1 MNWQQFLTEKVLGER
16 WHEWIKCPEVGL
28 QAKCS
33 CGMLYDVTSY
43 NRADIL
49 YIHRNRTFDNR
60 NDLMDLYEQI
70 EKDGK
75 LISFLNYLNAACDWK
90 DFDPIRD
97 RALEYLFKWLFC
109 LDGSGYEEKCK
120 MVAEFYGWE
129 EVDHD

>member
-75 LISFLNYLNAACDWK
+75 WIEFEAEIYERVFIPYYYKEAKAINNFNA
-90 DFDPIRD
+90 
-97 RALEYLFKWLFC
+97 WLFC
-109 LDGSGYEEKCK
+109 LDGKGYEERCK
-120 MVAEFYGWE
+120 MVAKFYGWE
-129 EVDHD
+129 GEK

>member
-1 MNWQQFLTEKVLGER
+1 MNWKQFLTEKVL
-16 WHEWIKCPEVGL
+16 HEPEATSEYTVANNGDLVSVKTVIK
-28 QAKCS
+28 
-33 CGMLYDVTSY
+33 D
-43 NRADIL
+43 
-49 YIHRNRTFDNR
+49 RTFTNR

-75 LISFLNYLNAACDWK
+75 LISFLNYLNTACDWK

-120 MVAEFYGWE
+120 TVAEFYGWNE
-129 EVDHD
+129 QRDPVIDKNSGAYGDN

>member
-1 MNWQQFLTEKVLGER
+1 MKKFLTEKVLGER
-16 WHEWIKCPEVGL
+16 WHEWIKRPEVGL

-49 YIHRNRTFDNR
+49 YIHRNRTFTNR
-60 NDLMDLYEQI
+60 NDMMDLYERI

-75 LISFLNYLNAACDWK
+75 WDDFVKHTNAKWGENAALYMVVEEAIADY
-90 DFDPIRD
+90 I
-97 RALEYLFKWLFC
+97 AWLFC
-109 LDGSGYEEKCK
+109 LDGKDYEPRCK

-129 EVDHD
+129 EKV

>member
-60 NDLMDLYEQI
+60 NDLLDLYEAI
-70 EKDGK
+70 YRDGK
-75 LISFLNYLNAACDWK
+75 WDDFSVGARWK
-90 DFDPIRD
+90 HTMFSAEDT
-97 RALEYLFKWLFC
+97 AEVSEWLFC
-109 LDGSGYEEKCK
+109 LNGEDYAERCK

-129 EVDHD
+129 EEK